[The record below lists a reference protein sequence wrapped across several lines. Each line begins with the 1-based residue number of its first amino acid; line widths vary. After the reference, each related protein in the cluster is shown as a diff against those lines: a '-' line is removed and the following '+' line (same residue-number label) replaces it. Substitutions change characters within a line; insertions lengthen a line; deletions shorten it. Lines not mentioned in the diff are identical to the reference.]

1 MANGEFID
9 LVWGT
14 DFLESQMTQAIF
26 DVLADADKVPYTDQ
40 GAASVEGAIR
50 ATLDDFIT
58 SGFLAARPGTY
69 DGQPYEVVIPKVAD
83 QTQANRANRIF
94 ANITF
99 RASLAGA
106 IHEVEVQGTVAV

>member
-1 MANGEFID
+1 
-9 LVWGT
+9 
-14 DFLESQMTQAIF
+14 MTAAIF
-26 DVLADADKVPYTDQ
+26 DVLANADKIPHTD
-40 GAASVEGAIR
+40 EGATAIEGASR
-50 ATLDDFIT
+50 ATLDDFIV
-58 SGFLAARPGTY
+58 SDFLAARPEVY

-94 ANITF
+94 ADITF